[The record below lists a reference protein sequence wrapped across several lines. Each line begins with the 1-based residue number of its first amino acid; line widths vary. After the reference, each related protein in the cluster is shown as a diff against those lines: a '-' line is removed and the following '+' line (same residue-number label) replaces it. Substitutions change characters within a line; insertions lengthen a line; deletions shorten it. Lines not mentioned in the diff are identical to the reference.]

1 MQITDE
7 MVKAADAA
15 FEASLSR
22 YHGSGFNGYD
32 FFPQIRAALEAALPM
47 IQAGVVEECAQLLA
61 LKAEEAADFVK
72 DNAHRMHPMRNP
84 SPKLK
89 LMLED
94 AVQTDRKFRQA
105 AAAIRALEQKP

>member
-1 MQITDE
+1 VTAMQITDE

-32 FFPQIRAALEAALPM
+32 FFPQIRAALEAVLPM
-47 IQAGVVEECAQLLA
+47 IRAGVVEECRDSIMTAIPMPHPDDQSSERGRRIGMQDAAMILA
-61 LKAEEAADFVK
+61 RE
-72 DNAHRMHPMRNP
+72 
-84 SPKLK
+84 
-89 LMLED
+89 
-94 AVQTDRKFRQA
+94 